1 LKPKL
6 CAKTQNFNTEVLP
19 LREIRT
25 SKIKPES
32 VQASSKNNKI
42 RTALDLSSGRPEKE
56 KKYLSGG

>member
-1 LKPKL
+1 
-6 CAKTQNFNTEVLP
+6 
-19 LREIRT
+19 
-25 SKIKPES
+25 